1 MYLKEIPKV
10 LIVDDQKSNRLLIK
24 LTLKSNAKYQ
34 FFEAADGEEGVRL
47 AIKKSPHIILID
59 ALMPKIDGFEAIKI
73 LRNTPSTRDIPIL
86 MISSLDN
93 QDQKV
98 QALQSGISDFISV
111 PFDKSAL
118 IIRVNSLLNLYL
130 MFLETKK
137 ELKLNNNELE
147 EKVNKAIEKK
157 LEDVKL
163 ASIGKIAAGITHE
176 INSPLT
182 YMKSNLELMSYDI
195 EDIEGN
201 EKIKLSLLE
210 THKIIDSGLNR
221 IRNIIDNTREIAKKG
236 KNSFHNENLYAT
248 IVFSTRMIYNRAK
261 HLMPIIIN
269 NKKFDLNLDENFEQF
284 SRSMIKEKLEQV
296 WIIILNNACDE
307 FETSDKEYDARKMII
322 DISYDEEKVI
332 TKFKD
337 NANNGIPNDIISNIF
352 DPFIST
358 KVDKGMGF
366 GLNIAK
372 EIVEEHGGKISAY
385 NEDNY
390 AVFEIVL

>member
-24 LTLKSNAKYQ
+24 LTLKSNAEYQ
-34 FFEAADGEEGVRL
+34 FFEAADGEKGVQL

-137 ELKLNNNELE
+137 ELKLNNHKLE

-195 EDIEGN
+195 ENIEGN
-201 EKIKLSLLE
+201 QKLKSSLLE
-210 THKIIDSGLNR
+210 THKIIDGGLNR

-284 SRSMIKEKLEQV
+284 SQSMIKEKLEQV

-307 FETSDKEYDARKMII
+307 FETSQKEYDERKMII
-322 DISYDEEKVI
+322 DISYNEQKVMV
-332 TKFKD
+332 KFKD
-337 NANNGIPNDIISNIF
+337 NANNGIPSDIISNIF

>member
-24 LTLKSNAKYQ
+24 LTLKSNAEYQ
-34 FFEAADGEEGVRL
+34 FFEAADGEKGVQL

-137 ELKLNNNELE
+137 ELKLNNHKLE

-195 EDIEGN
+195 ENIEGN
-201 EKIKLSLLE
+201 QKLKSSLLE
-210 THKIIDSGLNR
+210 THKIIDGGLNR

-284 SRSMIKEKLEQV
+284 SQSMIKEKLEQV

-307 FETSDKEYDARKMII
+307 FETSQKEYDERKMII
-322 DISYDEEKVI
+322 DISYNEQKVMV
-332 TKFKD
+332 KFKD
-337 NANNGIPNDIISNIF
+337 NANNGIPSDIISNIF

-390 AVFEIVL
+390 AVFEVEL

>member
-1 MYLKEIPKV
+1 
-10 LIVDDQKSNRLLIK
+10 
-24 LTLKSNAKYQ
+24 
-34 FFEAADGEEGVRL
+34 
-47 AIKKSPHIILID
+47 
-59 ALMPKIDGFEAIKI
+59 MPKIDGFEAIKI

-93 QDQKV
+93 QNQKV